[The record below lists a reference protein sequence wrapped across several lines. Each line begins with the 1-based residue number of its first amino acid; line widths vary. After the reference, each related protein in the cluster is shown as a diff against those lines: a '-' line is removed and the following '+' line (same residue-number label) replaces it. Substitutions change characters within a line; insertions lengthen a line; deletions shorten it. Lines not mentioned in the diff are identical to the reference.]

1 MAELKK
7 RATLGIAAAIG
18 AIVLAVVS
26 IEGDFVDHR
35 DDPGGKTR
43 HGITEEVARE
53 HGYTGDMRSLPI
65 ETAIEIYG
73 TKYVTRPGF
82 DAIVQRNVALG
93 EEVVDQGVNFGPHR
107 PSCWMQTA
115 LNSLNRGGRDYRDL
129 AVDCRVGP
137 ATMDAYDSLARK
149 RGATKACELVLK
161 LMEAQQGAEY
171 LRLTHVNSRLE
182 TFMPGWIDHRLGN
195 VPIDR
200 CREGGVQ

>member
-1 MAELKK
+1 MAELKRK
-7 RATLGIAAAIG
+7 AALTVAAAIG

-26 IEGDFVDHR
+26 IEGDFANHR

-53 HGYTGDMRSLPI
+53 HGFTGDMREFPI
-65 ETAIEIYG
+65 EKAIEIYG
-73 TKYVTRPGF
+73 IDYVVKPGF

-93 EEVVDQGVNFGPHR
+93 EEIVDQGVNFGPHR
-107 PSCWMQTA
+107 PSCWTQTA
-115 LNSLNRGGRDYRDL
+115 LNALNRGGRDYRDI

-137 ATMDAYDSLARK
+137 ATMAAYDALARK

-171 LRLTHVNSRLE
+171 LRLARVNSKLE
-182 TFMPGWIDHRLGN
+182 TFMPGWVDHRLGN

-200 CREGGVQ
+200 CREGGAA